1 VIFSFF
7 KRKPAPDAGRART
20 DRTSEPNARVPG
32 DGVSTAGRDT
42 AVDPFPTTIDSRTD
56 PRELARITTAKIDA
70 IESEMIHN
78 AGPATRTARPGVA
91 GSVFTPSGRSEPGR
105 PGAPARATTPNPPAH
120 HPSHPTAFQTPAV
133 LPEGPD
139 GLEHAR
145 PHEARADLDFGAVA
159 VPADAVQVHGHTTFL
174 GAAADEVAGAAASG
188 ALTHVAAESLAVD
201 VLSSTLPPAF
211 EEAAVLFSNGQ
222 SDDAVAILRAAIHD
236 PALGAHERQA
246 WGMLFHLH
254 LCRGERVEF
263 DALALDFST
272 RFETSPPPWDDTMAA
287 PSAAAAPSAPSVV
300 ALPPHL
306 DAQAVRQF
314 DQLRRLAQRDR
325 PLVLDLSSVTRVDSL
340 GAELMLRVLAALS
353 RAGRD
358 LTVTGAQSLLEVVA
372 GTTEAG
378 RRDSSDACWMLQL
391 ELLRLL
397 GRQQAF
403 EDLSI
408 EYCVTYEVSPP
419 SWEPLPP
426 TLRAELGPVAR
437 PASGRADAG
446 SAVVVDDDGVSVS
459 GELEGRIQDLITAL
473 RDQSQH
479 HDTIHLDCARL
490 RRVDFGAAG
499 ELLNEIVALRARG
512 KYLRFKDVN
521 HLVGALLAV
530 MGIPD
535 LAEVRLRRV

>member
-1 VIFSFF
+1 
-7 KRKPAPDAGRART
+7 
-20 DRTSEPNARVPG
+20 
-32 DGVSTAGRDT
+32 VSTAGRDT
-42 AVDPFPTTIDSRTD
+42 AVDPFPATIDSRTD

-91 GSVFTPSGRSEPGR
+91 GSVFIPSGRSEPGR
-105 PGAPARATTPNPPAH
+105 PGAPARATTPNPSALQP
-120 HPSHPTAFQTPAV
+120 PAV

-174 GAAADEVAGAAASG
+174 GAAADEVAGAAEAG
-188 ALTHVAAESLAVD
+188 ALAHVAVESLAVD

-446 SAVVVDDDGVSVS
+446 SAVVVDEDGVSVS